1 MRDSDRGACF
11 FPAAEVRVVGK
22 AEDDLHDGR
31 AGGGEADVEQAHVR
45 QAGHEERH
53 RDAHAERAEDAL
65 CHDEDRLAEAGEI
78 AHEAEQERGQ
88 QTVDGVGLEIVRSLE
103 DDGAV
108 IGALSHR
115 ACTCPQVSK
124 TPSTYP

>member
-45 QAGHEERH
+45 QPGHGERH
-53 RDAHAERAEDAL
+53 GDTDAERAQNAL
-65 CHDEDRLAEAGEI
+65 RHDKDCLAEAGEI
-78 AHEAEQERGQ
+78 ADKAE
-88 QTVDGVGLEIVRSLE
+88 
-103 DDGAV
+103 
-108 IGALSHR
+108 
-115 ACTCPQVSK
+115 
-124 TPSTYP
+124 